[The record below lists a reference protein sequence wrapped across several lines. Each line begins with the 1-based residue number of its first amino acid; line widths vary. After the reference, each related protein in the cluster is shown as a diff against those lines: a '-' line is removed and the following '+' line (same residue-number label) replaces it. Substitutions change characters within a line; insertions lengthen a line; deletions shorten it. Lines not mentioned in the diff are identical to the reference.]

1 MRTRSARHD
10 QHRDR
15 QQSGTPAVRSQF
27 RRGRPQSLPAAA
39 YRERVRRGR
48 KSQDFG
54 PPEIW
59 HEPAGRSS
67 IRYILEPPGTGYRHA
82 VTPQE
87 VRERLALLPR
97 QFTEQVEVIQFSRMT
112 RKRALFP
119 CYGMQWGSTIY
130 LYPIE
135 DSLVEVYVRPP
146 TPAQH
151 IEACM
156 YGGRWEREGRS
167 WHLLWTPETIRDFYL
182 NNVLI
187 HELGHIVDERNTSF
201 EARERYANWFAI
213 EYGYRAS
220 RGRR

>member
-1 MRTRSARHD
+1 MARSARHNLHD
-10 QHRDR
+10 SRR
-15 QQSGTPAVRSQF
+15 QPGTLGLRSGF
-27 RRGRPQSLPAAA
+27 RRGRRQPLPAAA
-39 YRERVRRGR
+39 YRERISRIH
-48 KSQDFG
+48 KTESFG
-54 PPEIW
+54 PPEVW
-59 HEPAGRSS
+59 HEPQGRVQ
-67 IRYILEPPGTGYRHA
+67 IAYVVEPPGRGYRHA
-82 VTPQE
+82 VTVDE
-87 VRERLALLPR
+87 VRARLALLPR
-97 QFTEQVEVIQFSRMT
+97 QFTRQVDILQFSRMT

-135 DSLVEVYVRPP
+135 DSLVEVYSEPP
-146 TPAQH
+146 TPAQR

-156 YGGRWEREGRS
+156 YGGRWERDGRS
-167 WHLLWTPETIRDFYL
+167 WQLVWTPETIRDFYL

-187 HELGHIVDERNTSF
+187 HELGHIVDDRNTSF

>member
-1 MRTRSARHD
+1 MSRSARQD
-10 QHRDR
+10 LHRSRR
-15 QQSGTPAVRSQF
+15 QPGTLGLRSRF
-27 RRGRPQSLPAAA
+27 RRGRPQSLPVAA
-39 YRERVRRGR
+39 YRERIRRGR
-48 KSQDFG
+48 KTQDFG
-54 PPEIW
+54 PPEVW
-59 HEPAGRSS
+59 HEPDGRSRTRF
-67 IRYILEPPGTGYRHA
+67 IVEPPGRGYRHA
-82 VTPQE
+82 VTVDE
-87 VRERLALLPR
+87 VRERLAALPP
-97 QFTEQVEVIQFSRMT
+97 QFTDGVEILQLSGMT

-135 DSLVEVYVRPP
+135 DSLIEVYGEPP
-146 TPAQH
+146 TPAQR

-167 WHLLWTPETIRDFYL
+167 WQLVWTPETIRDFYL

-187 HELGHIVDERNTSF
+187 HELGHIVDDRNTSF
-201 EARERYANWFAI
+201 EDRERYANWFAI